1 MILQLFVLD
10 ICEEAAEKRILDET
24 VQHLPDA
31 AEGMGDT
38 IQSGRCP
45 KARKCMKM

>member
-1 MILQLFVLD
+1 MILQLLVLD
-10 ICEEAAEKRILDET
+10 FCKEAAEKRIWDET

-38 IQSGRCP
+38 IQLGRCP
-45 KARKCMKM
+45 KMQKCMKM